1 MRSIALVTLQFAL
14 IGAIVLPVGAAGWH
28 AAAALPVIAAAA
40 LGAWALS
47 ANRPGNFNIRP
58 EAKSGGH
65 LVTGG
70 PYRYIRHPMYLA
82 VLVATAGFVAG
93 YADFSTWRAADLAR
107 SIAWLGLA
115 IVLHVKSRVEERA
128 LHAMH
133 PGYAAY
139 AQRTRRIIPFLF

>member
-1 MRSIALVTLQFAL
+1 MTLQFAL

-28 AAAALPVIAAAA
+28 IAATLPVVAAFA

-47 ANRPGNFNIRP
+47 ANRLGNFNIRP
-58 EAKSGGH
+58 EPKSGGR

-82 VLVATAGFVAG
+82 VLLATAGFVAG
-93 YADFSTWRAADLAR
+93 YADFSAWRAEDLAR

-115 IVLHVKSRVEERA
+115 IVLHVKSRIEERA
-128 LHAMH
+128 LHATH

-139 AQRTRRIIPFLF
+139 AQKTRRIIPFIF

>member
-1 MRSIALVTLQFAL
+1 MEFRGNADDRR
-14 IGAIVLPVGAAGWH
+14 G
-28 AAAALPVIAAAA
+28 AA

-58 EAKSGGH
+58 EPKTAGH

-82 VLVATAGFVAG
+82 VLIATAGFVVG
-93 YADFSTWRAADLAR
+93 YADFTALRVADLAR
-107 SIAWLGLA
+107 AAAWLGLA
-115 IVLHVKSRVEERA
+115 GVLHVKSGIEERA
-128 LHAMH
+128 LRALH

-139 AQRTRRIIPFLF
+139 AQRTKRLVPFLL

>member
-1 MRSIALVTLQFAL
+1 MRSLALVTLQFAL

-28 AAAALPVIAAAA
+28 VAATLLVVVAVA

-47 ANRPGNFNIRP
+47 ANRLGNFNIRP
-58 EAKSGGH
+58 EPKSGGH

-93 YADFSTWRAADLAR
+93 YADFSASRPADLAR
-107 SIAWLGLA
+107 IAAWLGLA
-115 IVLHVKSRVEERA
+115 IVLHAKSRIEERA
-128 LHAMH
+128 LRALH
-133 PGYAAY
+133 PDYATY
-139 AQRTRRIIPFLF
+139 AQKTRRVIPFIF